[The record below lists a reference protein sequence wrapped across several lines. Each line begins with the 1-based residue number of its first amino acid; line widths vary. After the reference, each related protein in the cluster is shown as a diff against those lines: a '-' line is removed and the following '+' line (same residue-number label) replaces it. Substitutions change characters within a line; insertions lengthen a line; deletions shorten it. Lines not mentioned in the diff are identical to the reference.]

1 MEYSSKKGFFRNIVV
16 RKSISEDKL
25 LIELIT
31 SSKGLKEFKP
41 DDFVKKI
48 LSIHKKRIEGIIHTI
63 NDNISDRVDYKNK
76 IKYII
81 W

>member
-31 SSKGLKEFKP
+31 SSKGLKEFNP
-41 DDFVKKI
+41 DDFCKKNI
-48 LSIHKKRIEGIIHTI
+48 INSQKK
-63 NDNISDRVDYKNK
+63 N
-76 IKYII
+76 
-81 W
+81 